1 MRAFFGAWVWALP
14 TLAAAAII
22 PPPVPAHRDHVE
34 PAETNRPVLKLG
46 VHSVF
51 ISHDPDSG

>member
-22 PPPVPAHRDHVE
+22 PPRVPAHRDHVE
-34 PAETNRPVLKLG
+34 QAETNRAVLKLG
-46 VHSVF
+46 AHSVF
-51 ISHDPDSG
+51 ISYDPSSG